1 MKLLAR
7 LPSHFQTILS
17 QYVVTRLQHLQA
29 AIALAESNT
38 HPSDQDND
46 ALLKLYAEQRTLRA
60 AVQALLERETVGG
73 PATVSL
79 SYRVLQAAEEVLVV
93 GRGLDVADV
102 VVDAFGASGR
112 GNGPAKTAIAQV
124 SLRRKCFR
132 SSLFIPV
139 ARS

>member
-1 MKLLAR
+1 M
-7 LPSHFQTILS
+7 
-17 QYVVTRLQHLQA
+17 
-29 AIALAESNT
+29 
-38 HPSDQDND
+38 
-46 ALLKLYAEQRTLRA
+46 YAEQRTLRA